1 MQDFERKQL
10 KNNLSG
16 QNFESVYYGLVAKI
30 SESSH
35 IEDSSLDN
43 KVASFLQDHSGFIT
57 LEDMQLYYK
66 RVSPTLAR
74 QTYSRL
80 LSLTR
85 GQRLSPSVVHT
96 TQTSQ
101 KGVDYDDNSSR

>member
-1 MQDFERKQL
+1 
-10 KNNLSG
+10 
-16 QNFESVYYGLVAKI
+16 
-30 SESSH
+30 
-35 IEDSSLDN
+35 
-43 KVASFLQDHSGFIT
+43 
-57 LEDMQLYYK
+57 MQLYYK